1 MEELDIF
8 ALSVEDVKTEEVIKP
23 KNDTFKPNPKE
34 GKDGVYSAIIRFI
47 PNIKN
52 PKKSIIKK
60 YNYWLENNAG
70 EGFFVDCP
78 TSINEKSIINETFW
92 KLYKSDSAFDKK
104 QAERIKRKENN
115 YAYVYIV
122 KDVQNPKLDGTV
134 QIFKFP
140 NAIKKLIDAQ
150 LSPDE
155 AEIEMGTEPVN
166 VFDFF
171 KGKDFKLK
179 VTLKAGF
186 WNYDECKFNE
196 SISPIKINNVKME
209 NNPASKEIIL
219 GLYKDVTPLEN
230 NEYKPWT
237 SEQET
242 KVKQFLSEVTGTPA
256 ESISKVT
263 VPTTATKKIELKEE
277 SPKVVQQPVV
287 ETTTDD
293 TTAGGDEDIDEW
305 LKQFEV
311 GSEE

>member
-104 QAERIKRKENN
+104 QAERIKRKDNN
-115 YAYVYIV
+115 FSYVYIV
-122 KDVQNPKLDGTV
+122 KDIQNPKLDGTV

-140 NAIKKLIDAQ
+140 AAIKKLIDAQ

-155 AEIEMGTEPVN
+155 AEIEMGTTPVN

-171 KGKDFKLK
+171 QGKDFKLK

-196 SISPIKINNVKME
+196 SVSPIKINNVKME
-209 NNPASKEIIL
+209 NNAASKEIIL
-219 GLYKDVTPLEN
+219 NLYKDVTPLEN

-237 SEQET
+237 SEQDE
-242 KVKQFLSEVTGTPA
+242 KVKKFLAEVTGNPQ

-263 VPTTATKKIELKEE
+263 APTKKVELKKET
-277 SPKVVQQPVV
+277 V
-287 ETTTDD
+287 EVDVKDKNVSSTD
-293 TTAGGDEDIDEW
+293 TAADSEGDEDIAEW

-311 GSEE
+311 DSTEEA

>member
-8 ALSVEDVKTEEVIKP
+8 ALSVEDVKTDEVVKP
-23 KNDTFKPNPKE
+23 KNDTFKPNPKD
-34 GKDGVYSAIIRFI
+34 GKDGVYSAVIRFL

-92 KLYKSDSAFDKK
+92 KLFKSESAFDKK

-115 YAYVYIV
+115 YSYVYIV
-122 KDVQNPKLDGTV
+122 KDIQNPKLDGTV
-134 QIFKFP
+134 QIFKYP
-140 NAIKKLIDAQ
+140 AAIKKLIDAQ

-155 AEIEMGTEPVN
+155 SEIELGTTPVN
-166 VFDFF
+166 IFDFIE
-171 KGKDFKLK
+171 GKDFKLK

-186 WNYDECKFNE
+186 WNYDECKFFE
-196 SISPIKINNVKME
+196 SVSPIKINNVKME
-209 NNPASKEIIL
+209 QNAASRELIMA
-219 GLYKDVTPLEN
+219 LYKDVTPLEN

-237 SEQET
+237 AEQDR
-242 KVKQFLSEVTGTPA
+242 KVKEFLSEVTGKPTNDAISTISAPA
-256 ESISKVT
+256 KKVDKKVT
-263 VPTTATKKIELKEE
+263 QETVVTNTQVDE
-277 SPKVVQQPVV
+277 SSSST
-287 ETTTDD
+287 ES
-293 TTAGGDEDIDEW
+293 AGEDEEDIDVW

-311 GSEE
+311 GKE

>member
-8 ALSVEDVKTEEVIKP
+8 SLSVEDIKTEEVAKP

-78 TSINEKSIINETFW
+78 TTINEKSIINETFW

-115 YAYVYIV
+115 YSYVYIV
-122 KDVQNPKLDGTV
+122 KDIQNPKLDGTV
-134 QIFKFP
+134 QLFKFP

-155 AEIEMGTEPVN
+155 AEIEMGTEPIN

-209 NNPASKEIIL
+209 NNAASKEIIL

-237 SEQET
+237 SEQEERI
-242 KVKQFLSEVTGTPA
+242 KKFLAEVTGNPSEA
-256 ESISKVT
+256 ISKVT
-263 VPTTATKKIELKEE
+263 APA
-277 SPKVVQQPVV
+277 PKVEAKPKATQSEAPVKEVKV
-287 ETTTDD
+287 EETVTA
-293 TTAGGDEDIDEW
+293 AGGDEDIDEW